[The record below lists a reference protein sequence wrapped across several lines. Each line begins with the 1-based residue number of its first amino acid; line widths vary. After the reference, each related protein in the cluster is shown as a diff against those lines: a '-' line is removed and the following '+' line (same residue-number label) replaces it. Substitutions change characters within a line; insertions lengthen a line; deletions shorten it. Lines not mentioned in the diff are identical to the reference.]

1 LVAEDGVQ
9 AIYLFKQHD
18 PDIVLLDA
26 LMPNLDGYGAAR
38 QIKKEAGENY
48 VPIIFLTSLRK
59 TSALAKC
66 LEVGGDDFLTKPY
79 NKIIL
84 QAKIKA
90 LERVKQLYDEVM
102 NQRNE
107 IQFFTEHMIREQEV
121 AKRVF
126 DNITHSG
133 NLKQENIQ
141 HILSPMS
148 IFNGDLLLCAKAA
161 SGNSHILLGD
171 FTGHGLPAAIGAL
184 PVADI
189 FYGMTIKGFSI
200 PDIMTEIN
208 SRLTRILPIDVFCCA
223 IACEVNY
230 RNGSLTVWSGGLPD
244 AYIVQPGKGIKNTI
258 KSKHLPLGVLKPES
272 FSVETEVFK
281 YILRWH
287 S

>member
-1 LVAEDGVQ
+1 MKILIADDDNTDRLILQTLLLKNNHEVLVAEDGVQ

-126 DNITHSG
+126 DNIKGKDIWIEFFNHFSG
-133 NLKQENIQ
+133 N
-141 HILSPMS
+141 HW
-148 IFNGDLLLCAKAA
+148 IFSCTHNFD
-161 SGNSHILLGD
+161 
-171 FTGHGLPAAIGAL
+171 
-184 PVADI
+184 
-189 FYGMTIKGFSI
+189 
-200 PDIMTEIN
+200 
-208 SRLTRILPIDVFCCA
+208 LTRFRQGFCK
-223 IACEVNY
+223 
-230 RNGSLTVWSGGLPD
+230 
-244 AYIVQPGKGIKNTI
+244 Q
-258 KSKHLPLGVLKPES
+258 
-272 FSVETEVFK
+272 
-281 YILRWH
+281 H
-287 S
+287 SN